1 MFAEILPLTTAMQL
15 EVVQLQEAL
24 MPQDLMVSLEVALEQ
39 RLLAL
44 AVLDLTTPVALLLAA
59 AQFLREHRAEAITL
73 LAATVA
79 REVIILQAAVVHQE
93 ATILLAAAAQEA
105 IAHLAVATQ
114 ALEVTARQAAAVA
127 QVAQAARLEADLAG
141 EVNNSSSPSTF

>member
-1 MFAEILPLTTAMQL
+1 MFAEILPLTIAMQL

-44 AVLDLTTPVALLLAA
+44 AVLDLTTPVAQLLAA
-59 AQFLREHRAEAITL
+59 AQFLQEHRAEAITL

-79 REVIILQAAVVHQE
+79 REVIILQAAVVQE
-93 ATILLAAAAQEA
+93 ATILLAVAAQEA

-114 ALEVTARQAAAVA
+114 ALEVTARLAAAVA